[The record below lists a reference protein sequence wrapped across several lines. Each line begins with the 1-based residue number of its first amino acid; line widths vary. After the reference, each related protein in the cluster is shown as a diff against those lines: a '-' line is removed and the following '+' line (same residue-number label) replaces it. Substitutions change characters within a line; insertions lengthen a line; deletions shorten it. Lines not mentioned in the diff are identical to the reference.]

1 MLKKNITIDEN
12 IVSTPGESYHLNQD
26 PVSIYVNGI
35 LIKTEYN
42 VRMDVEHF
50 WKELFS
56 KRIQSKDESEITIR
70 LRQGVIT
77 KEILINGFIRNIIIG
92 DWK

>member
-1 MLKKNITIDEN
+1 MLKKNITTEEN
-12 IVSTPGESYHLNQD
+12 IVIK
-26 PVSIYVNGI
+26 PVENYKLDQEPISIYVNGI
-35 LIKTEYN
+35 QIKTEYN
-42 VRMDVEHF
+42 VRMDVERF

-56 KRIQSKDESEITIR
+56 KRIVSKDESEITIR

>member
-1 MLKKNITIDEN
+1 MLKKNNTNDEN
-12 IVSTPGESYHLNQD
+12 IDNTPGKSYNLNQE

-35 LIKTEYN
+35 LIKTDYN
-42 VRMDVEHF
+42 ERQEVENYF
-50 WKELFS
+50 
-56 KRIQSKDESEITIR
+56 KRIFSGQIRSKDEMNITIR

>member
-1 MLKKNITIDEN
+1 MLKKNITTEEN
-12 IVSTPGESYHLNQD
+12 IVIK
-26 PVSIYVNGI
+26 PVENYKLDQEPISIYVNGI

-42 VRMDVEHF
+42 ERQEVENYF
-50 WKELFS
+50 
-56 KRIQSKDESEITIR
+56 KRIFSGQIRSKDEMNITIR